1 MSFLLRGF
9 DMLVIE
15 LLLLAALVIF
25 PVSLIAGI
33 VKKRRSGDRRGPRIW
48 MIGSMTVIVIG
59 TILVGVL
66 PGGVQTG
73 TGENRT
79 GAVGTV
85 IDRIRNGTTASVGG
99 ALPSEEKRAAAELTA
114 FHPEDLPPYSGSPS
128 VEVNGN
134 VPFFTDEDL
143 KTREFEFY
151 SSQDSLGR
159 CGTAY
164 ADICVDTM
172 PVEERGKI
180 GSVKPTGWHT
190 VKYNGIDGNY
200 LYNRCH
206 LIGYQLAGENAN
218 KKNLITGTR
227 YMNVEGM
234 LPYENE
240 VSYAVTD
247 FNFHVLYRV
256 TPVFEGNNLLAS
268 GVLMEAESVEDR
280 GERIR
285 FCVYCYNVQPGITID
300 YATGDSSGPEFTGSD
315 SASGGKETAKQT
327 EVSETPASEPSV
339 SGGTVSYVVNTNT
352 GRFHYPTCSSVEDIA
367 PGNRMEWTG
376 SRDELIGRG
385 YTPCK
390 RCNP

>member
-1 MSFLLRGF
+1 
-9 DMLVIE
+9 MLVIE

-33 VKKRRSGDRRGPRIW
+33 VKKRRGGDRRRSRIW
-48 MIGSMTVIVIG
+48 MTGSMAVIVIG

-85 IDRIRNGTTASVGG
+85 IDRIRNGTAASAGG
-99 ALPSEEKRAAAELTA
+99 ALSSEEKRAAAELTA
-114 FHPEDLPPYSGSPS
+114 FHPEELPAYSGSPT

-151 SSQDSLGR
+151 SDMDSLGR
-159 CGTAY
+159 CGTAW
-164 ADICVDTM
+164 ANICVDTM

-190 VKYNGIDGNY
+190 VKYDGIDGNY

-218 KKNLITGTR
+218 SKNLITGTR

-315 SASGGKETAKQT
+315 SASGSRETAKQET
-327 EVSETPASEPSV
+327 VSDTPAPETSDAD
-339 SGGTVSYVVNTNT
+339 GTVTYVVNTNT
-352 GRFHYPTCSSVEDIA
+352 GKFHYPTCSSADDIA
-367 PGNRMEWTG
+367 PENRMDWTG
-376 SRDELIGRG
+376 SRDALVSRG
-385 YTPCK
+385 YVPCK

>member
-1 MSFLLRGF
+1 
-9 DMLVIE
+9 MLVIE
-15 LLLLAALVIF
+15 MLLLAALVIF

-33 VKKRRSGDRRGPRIW
+33 VKKRRGGDRRRSRIW
-48 MIGSMTVIVIG
+48 MTGSMAVIVIG

-85 IDRIRNGTTASVGG
+85 IDRIRNGTAASAGG
-99 ALPSEEKRAAAELTA
+99 ALSSEEKRAAAELTA
-114 FHPEDLPPYSGSPS
+114 FHPEELPAYSGSPT

-151 SSQDSLGR
+151 SDMDSLGR
-159 CGTAY
+159 CGTAW
-164 ADICVDTM
+164 ANICVDTM

-190 VKYNGIDGNY
+190 VKYDGIDGNY

-218 KKNLITGTR
+218 SKNLITGTR

-256 TPVFEGNNLLAS
+256 TPVFEGKNLLAS

-285 FCVYCYNVQPGITID
+285 FCVYCYDVQPGITID

-315 SASGGKETAKQT
+315 SASGNRETAKQGM
-327 EVSETPASEPSV
+327 VSDTPSPEPAEA
-339 SGGTVSYVVNTNT
+339 GGTVTYVVNTNT
-352 GRFHYPTCSSVEDIA
+352 GKFHYPTCSSADDIA
-367 PGNRMEWTG
+367 PENRMDWTG
-376 SRDELIGRG
+376 SRDALVGRG
-385 YTPCK
+385 YVPCK